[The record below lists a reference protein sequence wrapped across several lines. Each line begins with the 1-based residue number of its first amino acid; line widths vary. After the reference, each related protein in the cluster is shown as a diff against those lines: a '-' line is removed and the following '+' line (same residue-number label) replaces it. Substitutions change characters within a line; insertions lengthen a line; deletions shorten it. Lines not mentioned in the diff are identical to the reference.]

1 MVRCRDAVVTNAGG
15 VRDNYAAHPEG
26 AEGWYRESG
35 SSYRNPHEDSIVEVL
50 GLAVS
55 WWPSVFAAQVLDL
68 SCGSGEVTLG
78 LMAAGLPIERIRA
91 CDPYTGE
98 AYRTRVGRVCEAHS
112 FADVANGALEGRSY
126 SGIVCS
132 YALHLCEPSWLPL
145 VCHALASVSPS
156 LVIVTPH
163 KRPEIPPSF
172 GWELADDHRDI
183 ALRIRLRLYERIG

>member
-1 MVRCRDAVVTNAGG
+1 MVRCRDTVVTNASG

-26 AEGWYRESG
+26 ADGWYRESG
-35 SSYRNPHEDSIVEVL
+35 SSYRNPHEDAIVEVL

-78 LMAAGLPIERIRA
+78 LMAAGLPIERISA

-98 AYRTRVGRVCEAHS
+98 AYRTRVGRACEGYS
-112 FADVANGALEGRSY
+112 FADVANGALDGRTY
-126 SGIVCS
+126 SGVVCS

-163 KRPEIPPSF
+163 KRPEIPPSL
-172 GWELADDHRDI
+172 GWELTDDHRDV
-183 ALRIRLRLYERIG
+183 ALRVRLRLYERIV

>member
-1 MVRCRDAVVTNAGG
+1 MVRCRDTVVTNASG

-26 AEGWYRESG
+26 ADGWYRESG
-35 SSYRNPHEDSIVEVL
+35 SSYRNPHEDAIVEVL

-78 LMAAGLPIERIRA
+78 LMAAGVPIERIGA

-98 AYRTRVGRVCEAHS
+98 AYRTRVGRACESYS
-112 FADVANGALEGRSY
+112 FADVANGALDGRTY
-126 SGIVCS
+126 SGVVCS
-132 YALHLCEPSWLPL
+132 YAFHLCEPSWMPL

-163 KRPEIPPSF
+163 KRPEIPSSF
-172 GWELADDHRDI
+172 GWELADDHRDV
-183 ALRIRLRLYERIG
+183 ALRIRVRLYERIL